1 MQIKLMT
8 KYIYSLL
15 EAAVEEFNLPDDFI
29 MESID
34 MLFVAWTN
42 PHKFENIDVELIA
55 LAALQYICDEDMYI
69 EKRSFDNFIIKQL
82 GVYDS
87 KTHILGYARAY
98 QHLTDLYDDFDDEL
112 EIHEVEKHINRTRR
126 GS

>member
-1 MQIKLMT
+1 
-8 KYIYSLL
+8 
-15 EAAVEEFNLPDDFI
+15 
-29 MESID
+29 
-34 MLFVAWTN
+34 
-42 PHKFENIDVELIA
+42 
-55 LAALQYICDEDMYI
+55 MYI

>member
-42 PHKFENIDVELIA
+42 PHKFENIDVEL
-55 LAALQYICDEDMYI
+55 
-69 EKRSFDNFIIKQL
+69 
-82 GVYDS
+82 
-87 KTHILGYARAY
+87 RACLKI
-98 QHLTDLYDDFDDEL
+98 Q
-112 EIHEVEKHINRTRR
+112 INSTI
-126 GS
+126 G